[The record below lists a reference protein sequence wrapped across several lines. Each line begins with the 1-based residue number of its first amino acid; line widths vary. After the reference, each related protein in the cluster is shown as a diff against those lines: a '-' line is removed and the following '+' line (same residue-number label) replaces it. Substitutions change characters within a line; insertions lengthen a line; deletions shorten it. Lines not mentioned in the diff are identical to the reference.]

1 MLFVF
6 FDLKKCFDTIN
17 HDLLLSKLQKYGVED
32 NELLWFTDY
41 LSDRSQA
48 VNVDGCISSFSNI
61 NTGVPQGSVL
71 GPLLFL
77 IFINDLLT
85 CLGNTLMNIYADDTA
100 IHVCGTDFKNIQ
112 KRLQEEVDK
121 VVQWFH
127 SNRLV
132 INNLKCCCMI
142 ISSHTNQHTLNIY
155 IDDFKISQVD
165 STKYFDSTLNW
176 REHVFN
182 VKKKNSPK
190 VGLIRK
196 LKHIVPQ
203 DCLIKYY
210 MATVQSQIDY
220 CLSVWGYSSDA
231 NCKIL
236 QRLQNQA
243 ARIISDNFDWNVR
256 GIDIVK
262 DLGWLNVCQRR
273 DYFTAITVYIAGL
286 QPSYITDLFTLSRD
300 NATRKTRSCCTI
312 KLFSPKAYKS
322 SFNALYNMLV
332 LLSGIIYQTL

>member
-1 MLFVF
+1 
-6 FDLKKCFDTIN
+6 
-17 HDLLLSKLQKYGVED
+17 
-32 NELLWFTDY
+32 
-41 LSDRSQA
+41 
-48 VNVDGCISSFSNI
+48 
-61 NTGVPQGSVL
+61 
-71 GPLLFL
+71 
-77 IFINDLLT
+77 
-85 CLGNTLMNIYADDTA
+85 MNIYADDTA
-100 IHVCGTDFKNIQ
+100 IHVCGTDFRNIQ

-132 INNLKCCCMI
+132 INNPKCCCMS
-142 ISSHTNQHTLNIY
+142 ISSHTDQHTLNIY
-155 IDDFKISQVD
+155 IDDVKISQVD
-165 STKYFDSTLNW
+165 STKYLGSFIDSKLNW

-182 VKKKNSPK
+182 VKKKKSPK

-236 QRLQNQA
+236 QRLQNRA

-256 GIDIVK
+256 GIAIAK

-273 DYFTAITVYIAGL
+273 DYFTAITVYKSLAGL
-286 QPSYITDLFTLSRD
+286 QPSYIADLFTLSRD
-300 NATRKTRSCCTI
+300 IATRKTRSCCTN
-312 KLFSPKAYKS
+312 KLFLPKANKS
-322 SFNALYNMLV
+322 SFKCSLQYA
-332 LLSGIIYQTL
+332 GAIIWNNLPDIIRNIDTLNVFKHTLKQFLTNSE